1 MSREEQNV
9 FVVTHAEAEEKQRLV
24 YAFFENGHA
33 TELSFA
39 PDEKASLLGNIYV
52 GKVKNILTNIHAA
65 FVEIEGGI
73 LCYYPLSEK
82 DPPLYTNGKTD
93 RPLKPGDELLVQ
105 VCREAVKTKA
115 PTVTCNLNFAGR
127 YLVLTSGKHQL
138 GISSRL
144 NPGERHRLR
153 RLMEPFAREDFGII
167 VRTNAAE
174 AAEEELKKEL
184 LQLTDILQNTL
195 EYGRCRSCFSF
206 VYKEPPSYAVS
217 LRGLPA
223 GKVNRI
229 VTDDPKI
236 YGELKEYLERYQPQ
250 DLPLLH
256 LYETKAPSLDSVY
269 GLSKELQNALR
280 ERVWLKSGG
289 YLVIQP
295 AEALTVVDVNTGK
308 YTEKKK
314 KDDTFLKINLEAAKE
329 LARQLRLRNLSGIII
344 ADFIDM
350 DREEDKERLLCELAD
365 ELKKDPVKAVLV
377 DMTPLGLVEI
387 TRKKVRKTL
396 AEQAADSAS

>member
-9 FVVTHAEAEEKQRLV
+9 FVVTHAAVQEEKRLV
-24 YAFFENGHA
+24 YAFFENGRA
-33 TELSFA
+33 SELSFA
-39 PDEKASLLGNIYV
+39 PDAKNSLLGNIYV

-82 DPPLYTNGKTD
+82 EPPLYTDGKAG
-93 RPLKPGDELLVQ
+93 RPLRPGDEILVQ

-127 YLVLTSGKHQL
+127 YLVLTSGKRQL

-144 NPGERHRLR
+144 DAGERHRLR
-153 RLMEPFAREDFGII
+153 RLVEPLAGGDFGII

-174 AAEEELKKEL
+174 ADEEEIKKEL
-184 LQLTDILQNTL
+184 LQLKAVFQSAL
-195 EYGRCRSCFSF
+195 EHGRCRSCFSL
-206 VYKEPPSYAVS
+206 VYREPPSYAVS

-223 GKVNRI
+223 GKLNRI

-236 YGELKEYLERYQPQ
+236 FGELKEYLELYQPQ
-250 DLPLLH
+250 DLSLLH
-256 LYETKAPSLDSVY
+256 LYETEAPSLDSVY

-295 AEALTVVDVNTGK
+295 AEALTVIDVNTGK

-314 KDDTFLKINLEAAKE
+314 KEDTFLKINLEAAKE

-350 DREEDKERLLCELAD
+350 EREEDKERLLSELSQ

-396 AEQAADSAS
+396 AEQAADSAP